1 MREASGY
8 VLCSC
13 WDEKENSVCDTSVV
27 QVQACWVLSWI
38 TIAAG
43 PLFLVHSGG
52 GKREKGKEEEQIP
65 RRLENGQNFEVN
77 FPIWYVFEML
87 A

>member
-27 QVQACWVLSWI
+27 QAQACWVLSWI

-43 PLFLVHSGG
+43 PLFLSILGE
-52 GKREKGKEEEQIP
+52 EKEKKEKKKSK
-65 RRLENGQNFEVN
+65 
-77 FPIWYVFEML
+77 FPGDLKM
-87 A
+87 AKTSK